1 MVYEMIYVW
10 TSSNENFVWLDFI
23 LINIKYMF
31 ILVGE
36 CE

>member
-1 MVYEMIYVW
+1 MYGQVPMRIL
-10 TSSNENFVWLDFI
+10 NENFVWLDFI